1 VIREYMEGDK
11 FNRTEQFK
19 APTPPHRKMWFV
31 KGAIKCDGVRM
42 AFAAWDKNKCEA
54 EKHFQTFLDPRCI
67 CDMTNRDGKNPPCP
81 VHAEAQ
87 G

>member
-1 VIREYMEGDK
+1 
-11 FNRTEQFK
+11 
-19 APTPPHRKMWFV
+19 
-31 KGAIKCDGVRM
+31 M